1 MEQNKT
7 QEVSQVAFEL
17 YLEGCEIKERHCSKG
32 SWVLSKESSKME
44 DLMVKDFRAGMQKT
58 SGNSRRVQ
66 WRNEFSLTGLKL
78 REKRGGPDKYR
89 KIHEF

>member
-17 YLEGCEIKERHCSKG
+17 YLEGLEIKKRHCSKG
-32 SWVLSKESSKME
+32 SRVLSKESPKME

-58 SGNSRRVQ
+58 SRNSRRVQ
-66 WRNEFSLTGLKL
+66 WRNKFSLSQ
-78 REKRGGPDKYR
+78 DSS
-89 KIHEF
+89 